1 MCIIIEG
8 VFYNMAFLDNSG
20 DIILDAVLT
29 DAGRKRMAE
38 GKFNIAK
45 YAFGDEEINYELF
58 NNNHPSGSAFYDLQI
73 MQTPIL
79 EAFTNN
85 TSTMASKLMTLND
98 NNFLYLPTLKLNED
112 WGEPIGASNA
122 ADRAYFGGHS
132 YSRMARGDRKSRAGT
147 AIDAGQFVAAASTG
161 SFIVTVDS
169 DTEDLFKFTSE
180 GVNSFTED
188 VNYYPEG
195 LILGASPNSGMNG
208 GFICVD
214 QGIAGTQQGLS
225 IASDFPDELRE
236 TAYMIRI
243 DNRLGRIIENGT
255 APRRYGGV
263 SGGSFIAV
271 EPAQT
276 QNLAT
281 LRIDGLVDQSH
292 STEEVANAV
301 QSYAFVDDD
310 NIATYYITT
319 QQTNMLIPDI
329 KTTFN
334 GTSPLSADMPGGNNR
349 ADRRFRARNVFQ
361 DGPVGSRLMFS
372 IKAQETVASSYD
384 LFGTSTTQLARR
396 RTTGTI
402 EAGEPTPVVADAN
415 ATTAAGITCR
425 YIDTTVSV
433 IGVTTGY
440 RLDIPVRFVKKSS

>member
-1 MCIIIEG
+1 
-8 VFYNMAFLDNSG
+8 MAFLDNSG

-85 TSTMASKLMTLND
+85 TSTMSSKLMTLND
-98 NNFLYLPTLKLNED
+98 NNFLYLPTLKLNEA
-112 WGEPIGASNA
+112 WGEAASGNS
-122 ADRAYFGGHS
+122 DTSYGGGHS
-132 YSRMARGDRKSRAGT
+132 YSMMARGDHRSKAGT
-147 AIDAGQFVAAASTG
+147 AVGDGVYVAAASTG
-161 SFIVTVDS
+161 SFVVTVDS
-169 DTEDLFKFTSE
+169 DTEDLFKFTDD
-180 GVNSFTED
+180 GVTTFTED
-188 VNYYPEG
+188 INYYPEG
-195 LILGASPNSGMNG
+195 LMLGASPNSGMNG

-214 QGIAGTQQGLS
+214 QGIGGTNQGLS

-255 APRRYGGV
+255 APRRFGGK
-263 SGGSFIAV
+263 SG
-271 EPAQT
+271 
-276 QNLAT
+276 AT
-281 LRIDGLVDQSH
+281 FTTIGNHVTSGHYTERIDGAVGENH
-292 STEEVANAV
+292 SLEAVSNAV

-319 QQTNMLIPDI
+319 QQNNMLIPDI

-334 GTSPLSADMPGGNNR
+334 GTSPLSADMAGAFNR
-349 ADRRFRARNVFQ
+349 ADKRWRARNVFD

-372 IKAQETVASSYD
+372 IKAQETLQASFD

-402 EAGEPTPVVADAN
+402 PAGNPTPVVPDAN